1 MEFDEPYLE
10 WVPYMSGTTIQEYLA
25 LN

>member
-10 WVPYMSGTTIQEYLA
+10 WVPYMPETTI
-25 LN
+25 